1 MSADPPQMET
11 PLVAWRPAEERRRHT
26 QPSHTSVFADTD
38 AVSVKSHRD
47 TAVGVPGVDE
57 IFGHIKVFAD
67 NAGKHIVGFLVGR
80 IRTPVGQCQHLPL
93 RDGIGKQRR
102 VMPLHDQAVACAVRH
117 DMGLHTV
124 AHQDVAHLRLQIHRP
139 WVGILSYRHCLMI
152 WIVCDRL
159 SVSVF
164 EGIFKFPVLEMDK
177 LFRRRVSD

>member
-1 MSADPPQMET
+1 MET
-11 PLVAWRPAEERRRHT
+11 PLVAWRPTEERRRHT

-57 IFGHIKVFAD
+57 IFGHIKVIAD